1 MVKINGM
8 EFFNSKI
15 TPSYSAYSPDEIMED
30 KTVATDNNTLNPIN
44 LEFSVYYTRKNIDE
58 DYREKREYLEDLFYS
73 PENLITIEDLQES
86 IIYENM
92 MIQNLNNWEFF
103 NNGFACVIS
112 LKQALLTQKAEPGK
126 TATDKPQRNI
136 KYIERPLKEVK
147 VATKFLPDSTL
158 AALSEMGIKE
168 NNGIFNLNCLDFG
181 SLEELKSNVSNS
193 ILTTLGNNKI
203 NFNLL
208 KDGTLDI
215 LTKGGEYLAA
225 GQNMIANVEMLANM
239 IPGVN
244 FSLKLL
250 PLTQKAVDKYFDI
263 LNLGNDWEM
272 VVSRIKGGAEELGF

>member
-73 PENLITIEDLQES
+73 PENLITVEDLQEN

-126 TATDKPQRNI
+126 TAADKPQRNI

-168 NNGIFNLNCLDFG
+168 DNGIFNLNCLDFG
-181 SLEELKSNVSNS
+181 SMEELKSNVSNS